1 MAVLDAIATAY
12 LDRERARLGLPSR
25 RELEEKRAIEARA
38 AAESASRLESADLA
52 RQQTRQNMEL
62 LPELTQ
68 TRAEAAKA
76 QAEAARLRAEQP
88 PRAPDPHYVTDAKG
102 NVRAITMGEQG
113 FDIRDL
119 GAIGTPQRDTGA
131 GGRLSPAIESNI
143 INRLT
148 TQWDK
153 ANSTINDLKRQRD
166 LMHTGL
172 DAARKGDMAAGSQ
185 AVLVTFQK
193 ILDPTSVVRESE
205 YARSAAGQ
213 ALAARIQGAFERI
226 RSGGAGVPV
235 SELEAF
241 AALADQFVE
250 NATNSANVNT
260 IRGRVA
266 ATADRYG
273 IPHDVIFGVEQ
284 PAGPP
289 PAMVAPGAQPTLET
303 WIEVAPGV
311 RKKVRK

>member
-25 RELEEKRAIEARA
+25 RELEEKRALEARA
-38 AAESASRLESADLA
+38 AAESASRLESADLL
-52 RQQTRQNMEL
+52 RQKT
-62 LPELTQ
+62 
-68 TRAEAAKA
+68 
-76 QAEAARLRAEQP
+76 QAEIAALPAEQEQRRRLVEAQIGNYNEVTP
-88 PRAPDPHYVTDAKG
+88 PRNPPAPHYVTDAKG

-113 FDIRDL
+113 FDVRDL

-213 ALAARIQGAFERI
+213 ALASRIQGAFERI

-289 PAMVAPGAQPTLET
+289 PAMLAPGAQPVPET
-303 WIEVAPGV
+303 WIEVAPGI